1 MDFESGTR
9 RQYSDYAADWTQ
21 RVPIPGQVKRFS
33 STSNSLDRLWD
44 STSLLPNTRGEPFTQ
59 S

>member
-1 MDFESGTR
+1 MDFESGMR

-33 STSNSLDRLWD
+33 STSKRLDKLWD
-44 STSLLPNTRGEPFTQ
+44 
-59 S
+59 